1 MIVVDTNIISY
12 LYISGDRSQQS
23 EDLLSSD
30 SNWVAP
36 ILWRSEFRNV
46 LAQYLRKNLL
56 NIDEILLIIQ
66 QAEKLLTD
74 HEYEISSAHIM
85 QLVKSSQCSA
95 YDCEFI
101 ALAQY
106 LDVPLITTD
115 KKILREFPEITQTAE
130 SYLAVMVER
139 PVT

>member
-12 LYISGDRSQQS
+12 LYISGDHSQQS

-106 LDVPLITTD
+106 LDVSLITAD
-115 KKILREFPEITQTAE
+115 KKILLEFPEITKTAE
-130 SYLAVMVER
+130 SYLV
-139 PVT
+139 

>member
-12 LYISGDRSQQS
+12 LYITGDRSQQS

-95 YDCEFI
+95 YDCEFV

-115 KKILREFPEITQTAE
+115 KKILREFPEIAQTAE
-130 SYLAVMVER
+130 SYLA
-139 PVT
+139 

>member
-23 EDLLSSD
+23 EDLLSVD

-46 LAQYLRKNLL
+46 LALYLRKKLL
-56 NIDEILLIIQ
+56 NFDAILLIIQ
-66 QAEKLLTD
+66 QAEKLLSND
-74 HEYEISSAHIM
+74 EYDISSTHVM
-85 QLVKSSQCSA
+85 QLVKNSKCSA
-95 YDCEFI
+95 YDCEFV

-106 LDVPLITTD
+106 LDIPLITAD
-115 KKILREFPEITQTAE
+115 KNILREFSDIAKSVD
-130 SYLAVMVER
+130 SYLA
-139 PVT
+139 

>member
-23 EDLLSSD
+23 EHLLSFD
-30 SNWVAP
+30 SNWAAP

-56 NIDEILLIIQ
+56 KMDEILLIIQ

-85 QLVKSSQCSA
+85 QLAKSSQCSA
-95 YDCEFI
+95 YDCEFV

-106 LDVPLITTD
+106 LDVPLITAD
-115 KKILREFPEITQTAE
+115 KKILLEFPEITQTAE
-130 SYLAVMVER
+130 SYLA
-139 PVT
+139 

>member
-12 LYISGDRSQQS
+12 LYISSERSQQS
-23 EDLLSSD
+23 ENLLSFD

-56 NIDEILLIIQ
+56 NFDEVLLIIQ
-66 QAEKLLTD
+66 QAEELLTD

-106 LDVPLITTD
+106 LDVPLITAD
-115 KKILREFPEITQTAE
+115 KKILREFPEITSTAS
-130 SYLAVMVER
+130 SYLA
-139 PVT
+139 